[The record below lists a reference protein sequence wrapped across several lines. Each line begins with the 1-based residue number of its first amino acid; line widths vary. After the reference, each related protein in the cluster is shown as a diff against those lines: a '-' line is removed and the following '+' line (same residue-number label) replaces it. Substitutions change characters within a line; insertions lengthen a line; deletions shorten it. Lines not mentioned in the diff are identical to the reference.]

1 MSTSSDEVS
10 AAKQRRFERWR
21 RTLPKHTRYL
31 TDLVAD
37 RLLPQFESRGFIWHD
52 KATAGFVYLVKPEG
66 NYWPAVQ
73 MRFHK
78 RAHPMLL
85 LDVACLP
92 SSCRR
97 WDGRAFVPVDRKDA
111 DIVDAPVVFSL
122 RNTRRLAPDF
132 FGYRYASLLPS
143 RHLRK
148 EISTVESLLPRL
160 FVAFERGQLLDSTC
174 WPEIEDFLTLMHDRR
189 QYFEPEALSGLS
201 RKCD

>member
-92 SSCRR
+92 SSWRR
-97 WDGRAFVPVDRKDA
+97 
-111 DIVDAPVVFSL
+111 
-122 RNTRRLAPDF
+122 
-132 FGYRYASLLPS
+132 
-143 RHLRK
+143 
-148 EISTVESLLPRL
+148 
-160 FVAFERGQLLDSTC
+160 
-174 WPEIEDFLTLMHDRR
+174 
-189 QYFEPEALSGLS
+189 
-201 RKCD
+201 